1 MKNTLKVL
9 ILLAVVG
16 GLVYALFP
24 KGEDVAQQL
33 DRARTEQAKQV
44 TAVKPA
50 SQDSV
55 IDLSAQNTKI
65 DFACAKTLAAKTL
78 TMRGGWSGAFNSQ
91 LTGQMVIGP
100 EKQEILQIALQ
111 IDVGSLWSEHDQL
124 TEALLTKGFFNVIEH
139 PQAKFV
145 STRIEVGAP
154 DNSSQQGATHQIEGN
169 LTLNGIEK
177 SISFPAKIERVDSQL
192 QLYSQFSLNRKD
204 FQVSFT
210 DTAGFGLL
218 TDENISPLVALDITI
233 NATADGAST
242 IATEES
248 GHSSEP
254 SANEAIGVSKLSAT
268 YTETIPATQVSF
280 EMVLAPGDAERGI
293 PPIYIGKH
301 EVSWDEFMPWVV
313 GRDLENPDA
322 MGELRAM
329 KLRPSQPYGSVDRG
343 FGMDRRPALGM
354 SRLSAELYC
363 HWLGEQTGKTYRLPT
378 EQEWEHVYHSG
389 EGDLNQ
395 PPADEEAQ
403 RHSVY
408 TENSWDD
415 DIEDWATKPVGST
428 EPNALGIYDLAGN
441 VCEWV
446 TETGEQRV
454 ARGGHF
460 DSDREELGVGRHIE
474 VPDWNRDY
482 PNEPKSIWW
491 FVNARWVGFR
501 VVREVPGR

>member
-9 ILLAVVG
+9 ILLAVIG
-16 GLVYALFP
+16 GLVYAFFP

-33 DRARTEQAKQV
+33 DLARTEQAKQV
-44 TAVKPA
+44 TTVEPA

-55 IDLSAQNTKI
+55 IDLSVQNTKI
-65 DFACAKTLAAKTL
+65 GFACSKTLAGKTL
-78 TMRGGWSGAFNSQ
+78 TMRGGWSVAFNSQ

-111 IDVGSLWSEHDQL
+111 IDVDSLWSEHDQL
-124 TEALLTKGFFNVIEH
+124 TVALLTKGFFNVKKH

-145 STRIEVGAP
+145 STRIKVGTL

-177 SISFPAKIERVDSQL
+177 SISFPAKIERVDSHL

-210 DTAGFGLL
+210 DTVGFGLL

-233 NATADGAST
+233 NTTVDGAST

-248 GHSSEP
+248 GRSSEP

-280 EMVLAPGDAERGI
+280 EMVLVPGDAERGI

-313 GRDLENPDA
+313 GRDLENPEA

-354 SRLSAELYC
+354 SRLSAERY
-363 HWLGEQTGKTYRLPT
+363 
-378 EQEWEHVYHSG
+378 
-389 EGDLNQ
+389 
-395 PPADEEAQ
+395 
-403 RHSVY
+403 
-408 TENSWDD
+408 
-415 DIEDWATKPVGST
+415 
-428 EPNALGIYDLAGN
+428 
-441 VCEWV
+441 
-446 TETGEQRV
+446 
-454 ARGGHF
+454 
-460 DSDREELGVGRHIE
+460 
-474 VPDWNRDY
+474 
-482 PNEPKSIWW
+482 
-491 FVNARWVGFR
+491 
-501 VVREVPGR
+501 